1 MIIDTLDMA
10 YFKLYNNIAYIR
22 FEIGYSHHKASF
34 WMDCKLSDLKWWLH
48 DRYMDIVVFQKRHRR
63 IPDNWISPTRRKI
76 VAGSPLVTRPRAML
90 VYSQTIHGSYHHS
103 LRLTKRNTSKHAPV
117 R

>member
-1 MIIDTLDMA
+1 MIRDTLHTA
-10 YFKLYNNIAYIR
+10 RVRLHNNITYIR

-34 WMDCKLSDLKWWLH
+34 WMDCKLNDLKWWLH
-48 DRYMDIVVFQKRHRR
+48 DRYMDIVVFRKRHRR
-63 IPDNWISPTRRKI
+63 IPDNWISLTRRKI

-90 VYSQTIHGSYHHS
+90 IYSQTIRGSYHHS
-103 LRLTKRNTSKHAPV
+103 LRLTKHNTSKHAPV